1 MTNFGPP
8 QRFID
13 QLPTQYVTT
22 KRQEMM
28 DKFLEATQKAD
39 QPLYELLSE
48 IKELAVRVR
57 PDYCEQWLNESFV
70 DLKEIYHCHKE
81 GKEEPIPLLRT
92 TIIDKFIF
100 MLEEQYGHAID
111 ELSEQI
117 KNLPPPEA
125 VMELTQKYGCEP
137 WLKILEFYAHCEWLL
152 DQRRAELIK
161 VIPAIR
167 KSLRLLFRGC
177 QPLTQPKLPARK
189 TQERKRVRP
198 KRKKR

>member
-8 QRFID
+8 QRLID
-13 QLPTQYVTT
+13 QLPTQYVTP

-111 ELSEQI
+111 ELSEQL
-117 KNLPPPEA
+117 KNLPPAEV

-161 VIPAIR
+161 VIPAIK

-177 QPLTQPKLPARK
+177 QPLTQPPARK